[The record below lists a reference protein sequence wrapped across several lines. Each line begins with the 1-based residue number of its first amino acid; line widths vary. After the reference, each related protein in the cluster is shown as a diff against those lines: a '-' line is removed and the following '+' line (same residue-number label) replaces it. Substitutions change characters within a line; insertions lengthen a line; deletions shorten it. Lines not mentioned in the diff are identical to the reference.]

1 MKSGSADMVDE
12 IQTARELATHAN
24 DIAHLQDD
32 MDSMK
37 EDIKAI
43 RQSLDDISKKLAS
56 AEGGWKMLIAI
67 GSFAGGIVGTVLG
80 FIGGK
85 AH

>member
-1 MKSGSADMVDE
+1 MVDE

-43 RQSLDDISKKLAS
+43 RTSLEDISKKLAS

-67 GSFAGGIVGTVLG
+67 GSFAGGIVGAILG

>member
-1 MKSGSADMVDE
+1 MLAMATPE
-12 IQTARELATHAN
+12 IETARELATHAN
-24 DIAHLQDD
+24 DIRHLQDD
-32 MDSMK
+32 MDAMR
-37 EDIKAI
+37 EDVAAI
-43 RQSLDDISKKLAS
+43 RASLEDISKKLAS

-67 GSFAGGIVGTVLG
+67 GSFAGGIVGAVLG

>member
-1 MKSGSADMVDE
+1 MVDE

-43 RQSLDDISKKLAS
+43 RQSLEDISKKLAS
-56 AEGGWKMLIAI
+56 AEG
-67 GSFAGGIVGTVLG
+67 VGRCLLLSAVLL
-80 FIGGK
+80 
-85 AH
+85 AVS

>member
-1 MKSGSADMVDE
+1 MVDE

-32 MDSMK
+32 MDAMK

-67 GSFAGGIVGTVLG
+67 GSFAGGMVGAVLG

>member
-1 MKSGSADMVDE
+1 MVDE

-43 RQSLDDISKKLAS
+43 RQSLEDISKKLAS

-67 GSFAGGIVGTVLG
+67 GSFAGGIVGAILG

>member
-1 MKSGSADMVDE
+1 MVDD

-32 MDSMK
+32 MDVMK

-43 RQSLDDISKKLAS
+43 RTSLEDISKKLAS
-56 AEGGWKMLIAI
+56 AEGGWKMLITI
-67 GSFAGGIVGTVLG
+67 GGFAGGIIGAILG